1 MSLDRNLDLPFWICL
16 GMFESLKLAIVGV
29 TNNGNCGVL
38 KMYENYE
45 EIFSIIFV

>member
-1 MSLDRNLDLPFWICL
+1 MNLDGKLDLPFWICL
-16 GMFESLKLAIVGV
+16 GMFESLKRAIVGV

-45 EIFSIIFV
+45 NGGVI